1 MICTKCG
8 SENEDWRRFCQECGH
23 KLQSESSDQS
33 GEAQPDGFEKAG
45 GLFPSLGHLPAGGGM
60 GRYVEAWAYALIL
73 IALGFALVGLDMA
86 WLLYLLVPLAI
97 FGLRFRGL

>member
-8 SENEDWRRFCQECGH
+8 SENEDWRRFCQACGR
-23 KLQSESSDQS
+23 KLQSEASEPS
-33 GEAQPDGFEKAG
+33 GEGPAG
-45 GLFPSLGHLPAGGGM
+45 GLARPGGLFSSLGHRPAGGGM

-73 IALGFALVGLDMA
+73 FALGFALIRLDMD

-97 FGLRFRGL
+97 LGLRFRGI